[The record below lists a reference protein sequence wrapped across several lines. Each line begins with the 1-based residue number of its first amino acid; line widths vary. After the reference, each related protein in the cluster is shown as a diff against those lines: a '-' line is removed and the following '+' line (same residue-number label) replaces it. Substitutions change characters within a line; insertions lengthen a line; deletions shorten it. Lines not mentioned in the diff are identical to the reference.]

1 MSEKSFSSGL
11 SFRPEM
17 AGQRI
22 PRRFLRGGLFSVIKG
37 LALSAVLM
45 AAWTIATWNRHSL
58 LFPSVGL
65 SLKAI
70 QELWNTGDLQGYLVV
85 SLRRYAL
92 GLLLGTSLGFVAGAA
107 LGSSRILER
116 FFLPNFQMFRQVPLV
131 GWIPLL
137 IIWFGMGDLSRIV
150 LIAMGAFFP
159 ILVNTHAGL
168 GQVPQSYLEVGD
180 AFGLSR
186 WQKIR
191 RIALPAALPWIRSGT
206 ILSLTF
212 GWTIIVASELLT
224 QANGGL
230 SDILDIGRER
240 FRMEL
245 VNAGILILGL
255 LGFLFN
261 LAATRIWSIGPLRR
275 LSQNI
280 HTPSKRG
287 TT

>member
-1 MSEKSFSSGL
+1 MSDKT
-11 SFRPEM
+11 
-17 AGQRI
+17 I
-22 PRRFLRGGLFSVIKG
+22 SVLKG
-37 LALSAVLM
+37 LALPAILL
-45 AAWTIATWNRHSL
+45 AAWTISTWHRDSL
-58 LFPSVGL
+58 LFPAPSL
-65 SLKAI
+65 SFKAI
-70 QELWNTGDLQGYLVV
+70 AELWTTHALQGYLVV

-107 LGSSRILER
+107 LGSSRLLER
-116 FFLPNFQMFRQVPLV
+116 FFLPNFHMFRQVPLV

-137 IIWFGMGDLSRIV
+137 IIWFGLGDLSRIV

-159 ILVNTHAGL
+159 ILVNTHAGFR
-168 GQVPQSYLEVGD
+168 QVPRNYLEVGD
-180 AFGLSR
+180 AFGLTR
-186 WQKIR
+186 WEKIR
-191 RIALPAALPWIRSGT
+191 RIAIPAALPWIRSGT

-212 GWTIIVASELLT
+212 GWTILVASELLT

-230 SDILDIGRER
+230 SDILDVGRER

-261 LAATRIWSIGPLRR
+261 YAATRFWSIGPLKW